1 MRACYAAK
9 RRRCPLADGQQRAE
23 LARAD
28 NHHAPSAFTALALIL
43 ILDVPAG
50 PGVMC

>member
-1 MRACYAAK
+1 MDSNA
-9 RRRCPLADGQQRAE
+9 PSS
-23 LARAD
+23 ARAD